1 MNLENQHLILSFGD
15 EKLKASLEDNAT
27 VREFIQNLPVTY
39 TMNDLF
45 NREKFVEV
53 NELEVERTVSSYGK
67 GDISYWTPGKALVIY
82 YKDDDEPI
90 QGLVKLG
97 KILEG
102 TERLENYPGTIEV
115 TIDIE

>member
-1 MNLENQHLILSFGD
+1 MKLENQTLILSFGD
-15 EKLKASLEDNAT
+15 ETLKASLENNAT
-27 VREFIQNLPVTY
+27 VREFIQSLPVTF

-53 NELEVERTVSSYGK
+53 NDLEVERTISNYSR

-90 QGLVKLG
+90 HGLVKLG
-97 KILEG
+97 EILEG
-102 TERLENYPGTIEV
+102 TERLENYPGSIEV
-115 TIDIE
+115 KIDIE

>member
-1 MNLENQHLILSFGD
+1 MDLENQHLILSFGD
-15 EKLKASLEDNAT
+15 EKLKASLENNAT
-27 VREFIQNLPVTY
+27 VRQFIQNLPVTY

-53 NELEVERTVSSYGK
+53 NDLEVERTCSSYGK